1 MDKRITRYSKLTKD
15 KKEYINSLLE
25 ASELKIIE
33 VNFKKGVIV
42 DLEGDEFFIVLDT
55 WTGFDKIEENDRGDD
70 DEEGEGLEEL
80 EDSNSQLDN

>member
-42 DLEGDEFFIVLDT
+42 DLEGDEFFIVLDP